1 MGAGLGSVNGLAV
14 GSELTDICD
23 GFIVILG
30 IHVGAKL
37 SSIDGTMDGV
47 LVGDRF
53 GGIVEKW
60 PGLELGEEAIA
71 TILGSILN
79 FSLGCCDGI
88 SVSTTIGFKVGP

>member
-1 MGAGLGSVNGLAV
+1 VGAGLGSVNGLTV

-53 GGIVEKW
+53 GGIVENW
-60 PGLELGEEAIA
+60 PGLELDEVA

-79 FSLGCCDGI
+79 FSLGCCVGI
-88 SVSTTIGFKVGP
+88 SVSTTVGFKVGP